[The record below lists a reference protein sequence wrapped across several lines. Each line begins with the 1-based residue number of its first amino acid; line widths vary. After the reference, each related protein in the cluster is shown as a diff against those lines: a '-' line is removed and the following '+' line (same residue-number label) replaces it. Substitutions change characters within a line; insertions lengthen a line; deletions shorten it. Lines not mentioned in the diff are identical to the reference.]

1 MFQHSEYWVA
11 TIVLGS
17 ILGGLVVF
25 VGIVVYKQDA
35 VLDKLEEFLRRRKT
49 ARSRDQQQE
58 LTDVTLQPQDQ
69 QQQTQPQQQHQQ
81 QTQPQQIQTWE
92 DAEPTSPQIRLQVWP
107 DARAQTWPNNWPETW
122 PELRPTPQG
131 AAEPVYANVCD
142 EAPQDNMADEAP
154 QANVADK
161 APAAMTKE
169 TIEAILSLAAAVAAA
184 SHQEAAAGR
193 QEAATD
199 VAKHEAQA
207 NDADEAPQ
215 DYAFDGENTQKSLNS
230 LFLLITYSTSVFNE
244 NSYQAL

>member
-1 MFQHSEYWVA
+1 MA

-92 DAEPTSPQIRLQVWP
+92 DAEPTGPQIRLQVWP
-107 DARAQTWPNNWPETW
+107 DARAQTWPTAWPETW
-122 PELRPTPQG
+122 PEVRPPTQG
-131 AAEPVYANVCD
+131 AAEHVYANVT
-142 EAPQDNMADEAP
+142 DEAP
-154 QANVADK
+154 QANVADEV
-161 APAAMTKE
+161 PPTLTKE
-169 TIEAILSLAAAVAAA
+169 AIEAFLSLAAAVAAA
-184 SHQEAAAGR
+184 GR
-193 QEAATD
+193 QKDATD
-199 VAKHEAQA
+199 VAENEAQVQANVTDEAQA
-207 NDADEAPQ
+207 NVADEAPQ
-215 DYAFDGENTQKSLNS
+215 PPQDYVYDGENT
-230 LFLLITYSTSVFNE
+230 
-244 NSYQAL
+244 

>member
-92 DAEPTSPQIRLQVWP
+92 DAEPTGPQIRLQVWP
-107 DARAQTWPNNWPETW
+107 DARAQTWPTAWPETW
-122 PELRPTPQG
+122 PEVRPPPQG
-131 AAEPVYANVCD
+131 AAEHVYANVSD
-142 EAPQDNMADEAP
+142 EVPQDNVADEAP
-154 QANVADK
+154 QATVDDK
-161 APAAMTKE
+161 APPTMTKE
-169 TIEAILSLAAAVAAA
+169 TIEAILSLAAVVAAA
-184 SHQEAAAGR
+184 NRQEAAAGR

-199 VAKHEAQA
+199 VAEHEAQA
-207 NDADEAPQ
+207 NDAYEAPQ
-215 DYAFDGENTQKSLNS
+215 DYAFDGENT
-230 LFLLITYSTSVFNE
+230 
-244 NSYQAL
+244 